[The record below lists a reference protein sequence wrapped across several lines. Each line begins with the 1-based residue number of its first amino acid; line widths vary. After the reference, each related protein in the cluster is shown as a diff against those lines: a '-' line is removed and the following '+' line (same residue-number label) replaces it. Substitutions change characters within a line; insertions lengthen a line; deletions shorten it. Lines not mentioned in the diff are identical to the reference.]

1 MAISMG
7 GDFMPF
13 PVDHLHNLRCPLCN
27 IAEHEEGGFYSKTAE
42 KGEDPFHINQDSTL
56 TSIPRRTR
64 EDVFDI
70 TDVIP
75 IFHIHR

>member
-1 MAISMG
+1 
-7 GDFMPF
+7 MPF

-27 IAEHEEGGFYSKTAE
+27 IPENEEGCFDFKTAE

-56 TSIPRRTR
+56 TSVPRRTR
-64 EDVFDI
+64 ENVFDI